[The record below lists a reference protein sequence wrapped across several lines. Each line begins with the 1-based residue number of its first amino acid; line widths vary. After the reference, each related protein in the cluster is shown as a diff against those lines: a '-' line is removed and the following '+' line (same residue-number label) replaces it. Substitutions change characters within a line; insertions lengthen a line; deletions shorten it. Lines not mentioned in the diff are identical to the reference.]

1 MNQYYD
7 NEFISN
13 EVEDALNSHL
23 DLTRFCTVNNDLV
36 GVAGDRIKFN
46 VYSATNGTQ
55 ILDLGEGNTQSI
67 QTRLSSE
74 EYRILLAQNRFDY
87 YDEEQMRDPNVVPV
101 GIDKAAKD
109 LYNTEQGMIYSEF
122 LKAPQTEV
130 SAFDFNAFADAVSVL
145 DIPENEEVDI
155 FALVHPKDVA
165 TLRKSLKDTLQYV
178 EAFARTGYIGSV
190 AGINV
195 YTKKDAVQG
204 VVVIAMKDAVT
215 LFNKRGTETEQ
226 ERDANTRM
234 NSIFNRKYFV
244 PVLTDAS
251 KAVTLNNGAVSALKA
266 LTIGDVLLGFQPGV
280 TKYKV
285 TTPNAT
291 DTITATAYDEGATPV
306 IKNGAT
312 AVTSGTAATWVNG
325 HNTVTVTV
333 TNGSAS
339 TVYTI
344 DVLCEHAGE

>member
-36 GVAGDRIKFN
+36 GVPGDLIKVN
-46 VYSATNGTQ
+46 TYSATNGTQ
-55 ILDLGEGNTQSI
+55 ILGLGEGNTQSI
-67 QTRLSSE
+67 ETRLTSQ

-87 YDEEQMRDPNVVPV
+87 FDEEQMRDPNVVPA

-109 LYNTEQGMIYSEF
+109 LYNMEQGMIYGEF
-122 LKAPQTEV
+122 LKAPQSEV
-130 SAFDFNAFADAVSVL
+130 TSFDFDAFADAVSVL

-155 FALVHPKDVA
+155 FAFVHPKDVA
-165 TLRKSLKDTLQYV
+165 ALRKALKSSLDYV
-178 EAFARTGYIGSV
+178 EAFVRTGYIGTV
-190 AGINV
+190 NGVNI
-195 YTKKDAVQG
+195 YTKKDAVRG
-204 VVVIAMKDAVT
+204 IVVIATKDAVT
-215 LFNKRGTETEQ
+215 LYNKRGTETEQ
-226 ERDANTRM
+226 ERDPNTRK
-234 NSIFNRKYFV
+234 NSVFNRKYFV

-251 KAVTLNNGAVSALKA
+251 KAVTLNNGTVSALKA
-266 LTIGDVLLGFQPGV
+266 LTIGNVLLGFQPGV
-280 TKYKV
+280 LNYKV

-291 DTITATAYDEGATPV
+291 DTITATAYDEDATPV
-306 IKNGAT
+306 IKNGQT
-312 AVTSGTAATWVNG
+312 TVTSGTAATWVNG
-325 HNTVTVTV
+325 NNTVTVTV

-344 DVLCEHAGE
+344 EVLYEGE

>member
-36 GVAGDRIKFN
+36 GVPGDRIKFN

-55 ILDLGEGNTQSI
+55 ILDLGEGNTISI

-109 LYNTEQGMIYSEF
+109 LYNTEQGMIYGEF
-122 LKAPQTEV
+122 LKAPQSEV
-130 SAFDFNAFADAVSVL
+130 TSFDFNAFADAVSVL

-178 EAFARTGYIGSV
+178 EAYARTGYIGTV

-285 TTPNAT
+285 TTSNAT
-291 DTITATAYDEGATPV
+291 DTITATTYDDGASAV

-312 AVTSGTAATWVNG
+312 TVTSGTAATWTKGN
-325 HNTVTVTV
+325 NTVTITV

-344 DVLCEHAGE
+344 DVLCENEGE